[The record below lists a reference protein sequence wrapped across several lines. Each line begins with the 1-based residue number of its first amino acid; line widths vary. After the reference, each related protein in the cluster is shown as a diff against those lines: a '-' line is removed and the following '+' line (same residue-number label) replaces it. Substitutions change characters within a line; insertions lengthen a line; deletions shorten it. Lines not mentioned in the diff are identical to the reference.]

1 MGSIMEEWYQR
12 NYLKMRDRVYQLEA
26 ALREIADGPTCCP
39 VSNAMRDIA
48 CGALE
53 GKAELQWTENYGQGS
68 EPWLKD
74 DEK

>member
-1 MGSIMEEWYQR
+1 MSNRMEECYHDA
-12 NYLKMRDRVYQLEA
+12 LDRVEKLEA
-26 ALREIADGPTCCP
+26 ALQ
-39 VSNAMRDIA
+39 DIKLYTMDPWA
-48 CGALE
+48 QKQAIRALE